1 VFELEE
7 ELKKIKEKIEREKEE
22 KKQKEKEEK
31 ISELK
36 ERYKVVKGIPEQIV
50 EGEKVEIKPEGKEEF
65 PEITLKVERLD
76 AKIATIDDYRKVTD
90 EKISRISEEI
100 GELRST
106 FLALDKRF
114 SPLEMNAERALKAVS
129 EVMPEKIRADFQKI
143 EREIL
148 GIRAE
153 IERMN
158 AIIDSVRSEEK
169 KLMEAFE
176 KIKNVENVLDISK
189 KIEEKI
195 ARVEE
200 ASRYADRVSAKTEV
214 VFSELSGK
222 LAEIERQ
229 KGKISR
235 LDELTKELV
244 KTLDEIS
251 LKIPKFAEKVE
262 VSKLGEEILSRIKSI
277 EPESIKMEVSR
288 EINSKVGT
296 LKEEVMNSL
305 REIENVK
312 KSLEEIPKKVESL
325 SLELAQSKNEIEE
338 LKKSMIKEIPIE
350 EMRAEYEKKIEEI
363 KASLEQESASLRAE
377 YEKKIEEIKRIPE
390 ILSRV
395 ESLIE
400 ENSTALKDFEEKN
413 EKKFSKIS
421 KLIEELTKIVEAESV
436 RSESLQQALNDY
448 LKILAKVNGL
458 QTLTK
463 KEDIEAS
470 LANIGEDLRKMKEAG
485 ISNKEIE
492 NFLASTLINLS
503 KIWAAYNKEIAEL
516 YRTEANKYSEIYS
529 LEAEE
534 KLT

>member
-7 ELKKIKEKIEREKEE
+7 ELKKIKETIEKEREE

-36 ERYKVVKGIPEQIV
+36 ERYEVVKGIPEQIV
-50 EGEKVEIKPEGKEEF
+50 EEEKVEVKPKEGKEEI
-65 PEITLKVERLD
+65 PEIILKVERLD
-76 AKIATIDDYRKVTD
+76 AKIATLDDYRKVTD

-114 SPLEMNAERALKAVS
+114 SPLEVNAERALKAVS

-158 AIIDSVRSEEK
+158 TIIDSVRSEEK

-262 VSKLGEEILSRIKSI
+262 VSKLGEEILSKIKSI
-277 EPESIKMEVSR
+277 EPESIKMEIAK
-288 EINSKVGT
+288 EINSRVGT
-296 LKEEVMNSL
+296 LREEITNSL
-305 REIENVK
+305 REIENTK

-325 SLELAQSKNEIEE
+325 SLELAQSKSEIEE
-338 LKKSMIKEIPIE
+338 LKKSMTKEIPIE
-350 EMRAEYEKKIEEI
+350 EM
-363 KASLEQESASLRAE
+363 RAE

-395 ESLIE
+395 ESLVE
-400 ENSTALKDFEEKN
+400 ENSIALKDVEEKN

-421 KLIEELTKIVEAESV
+421 KLIEELTKIVEAESA
-436 RSESLQQALNDY
+436 RSESLQQAMNNY
-448 LKILAKVNGL
+448 FKILTKVNGL

>member
-7 ELKKIKEKIEREKEE
+7 ELKKIKETIEKEKEE

-36 ERYKVVKGIPEQIV
+36 ERYEVVKGIPEQIV
-50 EGEKVEIKPEGKEEF
+50 EEEKVEVKPKEGKEEI
-65 PEITLKVERLD
+65 PEIILKVERLD
-76 AKIATIDDYRKVTD
+76 AKIATLDDYRKVTD

-114 SPLEMNAERALKAVS
+114 SPLEVNAERALKAVS

-158 AIIDSVRSEEK
+158 TIIDSVRSDEK

-262 VSKLGEEILSRIKSI
+262 VSKLGEEILSKIKSI
-277 EPESIKMEVSR
+277 EPESIKMEIAK
-288 EINSKVGT
+288 EINSRVGT
-296 LKEEVMNSL
+296 LREEITNSL
-305 REIENVK
+305 REIENTK

-325 SLELAQSKNEIEE
+325 SLELAQSKSEIEE
-338 LKKSMIKEIPIE
+338 LKKSMTKEIPIE
-350 EMRAEYEKKIEEI
+350 EMK
-363 KASLEQESASLRAE
+363 AE

-395 ESLIE
+395 ESLVE
-400 ENSTALKDFEEKN
+400 ENSIALKDVEEKN

-421 KLIEELTKIVEAESV
+421 KLIEELTKIVEAEST
-436 RSESLQQALNDY
+436 RSESLQQAMNNY
-448 LKILAKVNGL
+448 FKILTKVNGL